1 LLGAWVSARGSDSG
15 GARSLASIEASPCVL
30 SLPGRLTSLY
40 GDVKA
45 CTTRSAKEGDL
56 AFVLGDGALM
66 LSRILSADTDSFLC
80 LGGNMDVAW
89 NGEEE
94 DFGVV
99 FPVAPVVEKGDAG
112 GWAAA
117 VLSLRVAGG
126 GKV

>member
-80 LGGNMDVAW
+80 LGGNVDVAW
-89 NGEEE
+89 NGEE
-94 DFGVV
+94 DLGVG
-99 FPVAPVVEKGDAG
+99 FPVAPVVEVEKGDAG
-112 GWAAA
+112 GWAAVA
-117 VLSLRVAGG
+117 LGVAGG
-126 GKV
+126 KV